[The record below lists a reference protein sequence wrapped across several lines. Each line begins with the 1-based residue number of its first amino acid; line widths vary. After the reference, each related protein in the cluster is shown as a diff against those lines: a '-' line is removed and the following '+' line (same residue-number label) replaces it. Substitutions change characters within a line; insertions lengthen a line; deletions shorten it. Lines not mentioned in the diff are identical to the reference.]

1 MGEVREKEEEE
12 KEARISL
19 PPQKNSG
26 KEKARMGRACLL
38 KGPFVPV
45 YIRSDVAVIG
55 PWTDQGT
62 AWAHPAK

>member
-12 KEARISL
+12 
-19 PPQKNSG
+19 G
-26 KEKARMGRACLL
+26 KDQPASSEEKAGMGRAGLL
-38 KGPFVPV
+38 KGPFAPV

-62 AWAHPAK
+62 AWVHPAR